1 MRTSPVQRWLA
12 LVLACWLSLV
22 QSDAGVFHA
31 CNSGSAPQ
39 AAVAVATPANHAAHS
54 AHDAHAAHG
63 HQDGVAPAATTPQVS
78 DSDSS
83 EHPDSHGS
91 HHGDT
96 ECHCLGH
103 CCPVAPT
110 EMPVAHDFALATV
123 RRVDVVQ
130 PGRAQHAFMAS
141 WVDFVLPF
149 ATAPPV
155 VRIA

>member
-1 MRTSPVQRWLA
+1 MRISPVQRWLA

-22 QSDAGVFHA
+22 QSDAGLFHA
-31 CNSGSAPQ
+31 CNSGAAPQ
-39 AAVAVATPANHAAHS
+39 STATVVAPAD
-54 AHDAHAAHG
+54 HDAHAHHG
-63 HQDGVAPAATTPQVS
+63 APARSATAEPVADGAAPAHQ
-78 DSDSS
+78 
-83 EHPDSHGS
+83 DSHGS

-110 EMPVAHDFALATV
+110 QVPMAHDFVLAAV
-123 RRVDVVQ
+123 RQVDVVQ

>member
-12 LVLACWLSLV
+12 IVLACWLSLV
-22 QSDAGVFHA
+22 QSDAGLFHA
-31 CNSGSAPQ
+31 CNSGAAPQ
-39 AAVAVATPANHAAHS
+39 STAAAIAPADQNAK
-54 AHDAHAAHG
+54 HDAHAAHAHHG
-63 HQDGVAPAATTPQVS
+63 TPTPSATAQQVADADAPVPQ
-78 DSDSS
+78 
-83 EHPDSHGS
+83 DSHGS

-110 EMPVAHDFALATV
+110 QLPLAHDFVLATV
-123 RRVDVVQ
+123 RQLDAVQ

>member
-1 MRTSPVQRWLA
+1 MRISPVQRWLA

-22 QSDAGVFHA
+22 QSDAGLFHA
-31 CNSGSAPQ
+31 CNSGAAPQ
-39 AAVAVATPANHAAHS
+39 STAAVAAPAD
-54 AHDAHAAHG
+54 HDAHAHHG
-63 HQDGVAPAATTPQVS
+63 VAAPAHQDSQ
-78 DSDSS
+78 
-83 EHPDSHGS
+83 DSHGS
-91 HHGDT
+91 HHGDS

-110 EMPVAHDFALATV
+110 QVPMAHDFVLAAV
-123 RRVDVVQ
+123 RQVDVVQ

>member
-1 MRTSPVQRWLA
+1 MRISPVQRWLA

-22 QSDAGVFHA
+22 QSDAGLFHA
-31 CNSGSAPQ
+31 CNSGAAPQ
-39 AAVAVATPANHAAHS
+39 STAVVVTPVD
-54 AHDAHAAHG
+54 HDAHAHHG
-63 HQDGVAPAATTPQVS
+63 VAAPAHQDSQ
-78 DSDSS
+78 
-83 EHPDSHGS
+83 DSHGS

-110 EMPVAHDFALATV
+110 QVPMAHDFVLAAV
-123 RRVDVVQ
+123 RQVDVVQ